1 MSLSKFSMN
10 AATKVEVTIVR
21 WRSSRNSGMLE
32 GRVQLRL
39 AEERLEFTWPTA
51 SL

>member
-1 MSLSKFSMN
+1 VKNFV
-10 AATKVEVTIVR
+10 AIEIVEIV
-21 WRSSRNSGMLE
+21 
-32 GRVQLRL
+32 VDLRL